1 MLGINKIRIS
11 MLLISIMLIGMC
23 AACSFSNSLTN
34 ENEPF
39 KYKVTSQDEE
49 WKTFE
54 THAAMVEACRI
65 PSETLNKMTTAEV
78 VDAVIDFP
86 LLFDVFF
93 YGSKEQAVEEM
104 LNNSD
109 AFKELTAR
117 RDAKTV
123 LLNKQSYFKERNIP
137 GESLY
142 IKALE
147 ILLTEENI
155 SQSD

>member
-1 MLGINKIRIS
+1 MLKGKSIINLLIIVI
-11 MLLISIMLIGMC
+11 LLISIC
-23 AACSFSNSLTN
+23 VACSLNKSSID
-34 ENEPF
+34 ENEAF
-39 KYKVTSQDEE
+39 RYKVTPQDDE

-117 RDAKTV
+117 RDAETA
-123 LLNKQSYFKERNIP
+123 LLNKLSYFKERNIP

-142 IKALE
+142 IKVLE